1 MRKTM
6 SDTFKYTI
14 DEFWEKLKELFGVFF
29 KWLACGVCLCL
40 ILLFF
45 YAIGTSIDEE
55 VKERKAANSFS
66 LAEWNKV
73 EAHNHDYTSAELL
86 ARKRADYQF
95 GVGQYEFTST
105 NVGNA
110 VFWKA
115 QKK

>member
-1 MRKTM
+1 MRQKM

-14 DEFWEKLKELFGVFF
+14 DEFWEKLKELFVVCF
-29 KWLACGVCLCL
+29 KWLACGVGICI
-40 ILLFF
+40 ILLLF
-45 YAIGTSIDEE
+45 YAMGESIYAE
-55 VKERKAANSFS
+55 VKEQKAAKSFS
-66 LAEWNKV
+66 LDEWNKV
-73 EAHNHDYTSAELL
+73 EAHDHDYTSAELL

-95 GVGQYEFTST
+95 GIGQYEFTST